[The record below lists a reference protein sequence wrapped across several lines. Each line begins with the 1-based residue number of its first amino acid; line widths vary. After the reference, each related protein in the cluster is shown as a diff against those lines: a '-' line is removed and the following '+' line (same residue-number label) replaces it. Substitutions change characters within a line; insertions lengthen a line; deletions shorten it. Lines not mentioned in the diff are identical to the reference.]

1 MGYSRKRY
9 AYPRTKPG
17 SLTTIVYV
25 TKFPTATSNN
35 VLLALISHI
44 FPSFL
49 HCFSHLFASKF
60 KWFGGSKV
68 KSPVPLSHSTVGL
81 SRTWVESGGLSVFA
95 WTNSSRPSQDFPF
108 RARSEKTKV
117 KG

>member
-60 KWFGGSKV
+60 QVVWWVQGEISRSTESQHGWTEQDLGGV
-68 KSPVPLSHSTVGL
+68 
-81 SRTWVESGGLSVFA
+81 R
-95 WTNSSRPSQDFPF
+95 RSQRLRMDEF
-108 RARSEKTKV
+108 
-117 KG
+117 

>member
-25 TKFPTATSNN
+25 TKFPTANN
-35 VLLALISHI
+35 VCAVALISHI

-49 HCFSHLFASKF
+49 HCFSMLFASLF
-60 KWFGGSKV
+60 SVLAVWWVQGEISRSTESQHGWTEQDLGGV
-68 KSPVPLSHSTVGL
+68 
-81 SRTWVESGGLSVFA
+81 R
-95 WTNSSRPSQDFPF
+95 RSQRLRMDEF
-108 RARSEKTKV
+108 
-117 KG
+117 

>member
-25 TKFPTATSNN
+25 TKFPTANN
-35 VLLALISHI
+35 VCAVALISHI

-49 HCFSHLFASKF
+49 ALFSTAFPCFS
-60 KWFGGSKV
+60 
-68 KSPVPLSHSTVGL
+68 PP
-81 SRTWVESGGLSVFA
+81 LSVFWWVQGEISRSTESQHG
-95 WTNSSRPSQDFPF
+95 WTEQDLGGVRRSQRLRMDEF
-108 RARSEKTKV
+108 
-117 KG
+117 

>member
-25 TKFPTATSNN
+25 TKFPTANN
-35 VLLALISHI
+35 VCAVALISHI

-95 WTNSSRPSQDFPF
+95 WTNSSRPSQEFPS

>member
-25 TKFPTATSNN
+25 TKFPTANN
-35 VLLALISHI
+35 VCAVALISHI

-49 HCFSHLFASKF
+49 HCFSMLFAFLFSV
-60 KWFGGSKV
+60 FGGSKEI
-68 KSPVPLSHSTVGL
+68 SRST
-81 SRTWVESGGLSVFA
+81 ESQHGWTEPDLGGV
-95 WTNSSRPSQDFPF
+95 RRSQRLRMDEF
-108 RARSEKTKV
+108 
-117 KG
+117 

>member
-25 TKFPTATSNN
+25 TKFPTANN
-35 VLLALISHI
+35 ICAVALISHI

-49 HCFSHLFASKF
+49 HCFSMLFASLLF
-60 KWFGGSKV
+60 WWVQGEF
-68 KSPVPLSHSTVGL
+68 PVPLSHSTVGL

-95 WTNSSRPSQDFPF
+95 WTNSSRPSQDFPS